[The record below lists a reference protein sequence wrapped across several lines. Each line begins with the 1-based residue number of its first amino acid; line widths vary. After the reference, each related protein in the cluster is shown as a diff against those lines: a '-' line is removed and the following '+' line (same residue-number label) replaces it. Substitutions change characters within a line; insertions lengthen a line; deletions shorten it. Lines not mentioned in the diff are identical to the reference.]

1 MHQIDIKDNML
12 LICPSD
18 IKEKILANNK
28 SLVDISFMTLEEYKK
43 RYYFD
48 YDYHTVKYL
57 MDTYGYTLNNAKEI
71 IESLYFVEDKDYP
84 NNNLNDLVKIKKE
97 LLDKNLLILDPLFN
111 KHNKDTIVYGYGDIR
126 LNDAKVLKGTIID
139 KHYNIY
145 EFDTI
150 ESELEYV
157 YESIFELLE
166 NGIDI
171 NNIYIVADNEYE
183 NYFKRYNSYY
193 DFKVNYPSDNSLY
206 GTEAAKKFLEDIK
219 LKGRETIYNE
229 LTNKDLVNILNKY
242 LDLNEAYDFIVE
254 DLKHIKL
261 NKKYRDVVQVVS
273 NNYLFDDA
281 DYVFYLGFNDKVPAY
296 KKDNEYLDNEMCHL
310 LGIDDT
316 NDKNRII
323 KENLIC
329 NLSNIKNLSLSYSK
343 NSPFNKYER
352 QMLFSDVNYI
362 TYTNKY
368 LHSNKANR
376 NRYGELLDNLDK
388 YGEHND
394 DLDSMYSTYDRNNY
408 GDYDN
413 SYKNFNVGKETVE
426 LSYSSMQSYYEC
438 AFKYYLDNILR
449 PDDSDATFFTTIGT
463 IAHNVLQE
471 MVLDNTKDFDEL
483 WDNQVT
489 FTSAKELYFNKK
501 IKEEIRED
509 FNIILKQKELSY
521 FDSVECEKRIKL
533 KLRDNIFFIGTIDKI
548 LKCKD
553 NLCIVDY
560 KTGNTKIEDK
570 YFEFGLNLQL
580 PSYLYLLQEDPSKI
594 IGFYL
599 QHLVAPKYVYDEK
612 KDIETQKNEDMKLNG
627 FTTDDISRINI
638 LEDLDGK
645 SNVVSKL
652 AITKNGE
659 LSKNSKVISDQ
670 DMKDM
675 IKLVEDKILEA
686 STSILNNDFSINPKV
701 IDNKNVS
708 CTYCRYKDICYK
720 RIKDYVYYETKK
732 EEEVK
737 DGN

>member
-84 NNNLNDLVKIKKE
+84 NNKLNHLVKIKKE

-126 LNDAKVLKGTIID
+126 LNDAKVLKGTIAD
-139 KHYNIY
+139 KHYDIY

-171 NNIYIVADNEYE
+171 NNIYIVASNEYE

-193 DFKVNYPSDNSLY
+193 DFKVNYPSENSLY
-206 GTEAAKKFLEDIK
+206 GTEVAKKFLEDIK
-219 LKGRETIYNE
+219 LKDRKTIYNE

-261 NKKYRDVVQVVS
+261 NKKYKDVVQVVS
-273 NNYLFDDA
+273 NNYLFSGF

-296 KKDNEYLDNEMCHL
+296 KKDNEYLDNEMCRL

-329 NLSNIKNLSLSYSK
+329 NLSNIKNLMLSYSK

-368 LHSNKANR
+368 LHSDKSNR
-376 NRYGELLDNLDK
+376 NRYGEMLDNLDK

-413 SYKNFNVGKETVE
+413 GYKNFNVGKETVE

-449 PDDSDATFFTTIGT
+449 PDDSDITFFNTIGT

-509 FNIILKQKELSY
+509 FNIILNQKELSY
-521 FDSVECEKRIKL
+521 FDDVECEKRIKL
-533 KLRDNIFFIGTIDKI
+533 KLRDNIFFKGFIDKI

-553 NLCIVDY
+553 NVCIVDY

-612 KDIETQKNEDMKLNG
+612 KDIETQKNEDMKLSG
-627 FTTDDISRINI
+627 FTSNDISRINI

-645 SNVVSKL
+645 SSVVSKL
-652 AITKNGE
+652 AITKNGD

-708 CTYCRYKDICYK
+708 CIYCPYKDICYK
-720 RIKDYVYYETKK
+720 RINDYVYYETKK
-732 EEEVK
+732 EEVK
-737 DGN
+737 DGD

>member
-71 IESLYFVEDKDYP
+71 IESLYFVEDKNYP
-84 NNNLNDLVKIKKE
+84 NNKLNDLVKIKKE

-111 KHNKDTIVYGYGDIR
+111 KHNKDTFAYGYGDIR
-126 LNDAKVLKGTIID
+126 LNDAKVLKGTIVD
-139 KHYNIY
+139 KHYDIY

-242 LDLNEAYDFIVE
+242 LDLNEAYDFIIE

-261 NKKYRDVVQVVS
+261 NKKYKDVVQVVS
-273 NNYLFDDA
+273 NNYLFSDF

-323 KENLIC
+323 KENLIS
-329 NLSNIKNLSLSYSK
+329 NLSNIKNLYLSYSK

-368 LHSNKANR
+368 LHSDKSNR

-438 AFKYYLDNILR
+438 AFKYYIDNILR

-521 FDSVECEKRIKL
+521 FDDVECEKRIKL
-533 KLRDNIFFIGTIDKI
+533 KLRDNIFFKGFIDKI

-553 NLCIVDY
+553 NVCIVDY

-612 KDIETQKNEDMKLNG
+612 KDIETQKNEDMKLTG
-627 FTTDDISRINI
+627 FTSSDISRINI

-659 LSKNSKVISDQ
+659 LSKNSKVISDE

-720 RIKDYVYYETKK
+720 RIKDYAYYETKK
-732 EEEVK
+732 EEAV
-737 DGN
+737 DGD

>member
-12 LICPSD
+12 LICPRD

-84 NNNLNDLVKIKKE
+84 NNKLNDLAKIKKE
-97 LLDKNLLILDPLFN
+97 LLEKNLLILDPLFN
-111 KHNKDTIVYGYGDIR
+111 KHNKDTFAYGYGDIR

-261 NKKYRDVVQVVS
+261 NKKYKDVVQVVS
-273 NNYLFDDA
+273 NNYLFSDS

-296 KKDNEYLDNEMCHL
+296 KKDNEYLDNEMCRL

-329 NLSNIKNLSLSYSK
+329 NLSNIKNLYLSYSK

-362 TYTNKY
+362 SYTNKY
-368 LHSNKANR
+368 LHSDKSNR

-413 SYKNFNVGKETVE
+413 SYKSFDVGKEVVE

-521 FDSVECEKRIKL
+521 FDDVECEKRIKL
-533 KLRDNIFFIGTIDKI
+533 KLRDNIFFKGFIDKI

-612 KDIETQKNEDMKLNG
+612 KDIETQKNEDMKLTG
-627 FTTDDISRINI
+627 FTSSDISRINI

-659 LSKNSKVISDQ
+659 LSKNSKVISDE

-732 EEEVK
+732 EEVK

>member
-12 LICPSD
+12 LICPRD

-111 KHNKDTIVYGYGDIR
+111 KHNKDTFAYGYGDIR

-139 KHYNIY
+139 KHYDIY

-193 DFKVNYPSDNSLY
+193 DFKVNYPSNNSLY

-261 NKKYRDVVQVVS
+261 NKKYKDVVQVVS
-273 NNYLFDDA
+273 NNYLFSDF
-281 DYVFYLGFNDKVPAY
+281 DYVFYLGFNDKVIAY

-329 NLSNIKNLSLSYSK
+329 NLSNIKNLYLSYSK

-449 PDDSDATFFTTIGT
+449 PDDSDATFFNTIGT

-471 MVLDNTKDFDEL
+471 MVLDNTRDFDEL

-521 FDSVECEKRIKL
+521 FDDVECEKRIKL
-533 KLRDNIFFIGTIDKI
+533 KLRDNIFFKGFIDKI

-612 KDIETQKNEDMKLNG
+612 KDIETQKNEDMKLTG
-627 FTTDDISRINI
+627 FTSSDISRINI

-659 LSKNSKVISDQ
+659 LSKNSKVISDE

-720 RIKDYVYYETKK
+720 RIKDYAYCETKK
-732 EEEVK
+732 EEVI

>member
-12 LICPSD
+12 LICPRD

-84 NNNLNDLVKIKKE
+84 NNKLNDLAKIKKE
-97 LLDKNLLILDPLFN
+97 LLEKNLLILDPLFN
-111 KHNKDTIVYGYGDIR
+111 KHNKDTFAYGYGDIR

-261 NKKYRDVVQVVS
+261 NKKYKDVVQVVS
-273 NNYLFDDA
+273 NNYLFSDS

-296 KKDNEYLDNEMCHL
+296 KKDNEYLDNEMCRL

-329 NLSNIKNLSLSYSK
+329 NLSNIKNLYLSYSK

-362 TYTNKY
+362 SYTNKY
-368 LHSNKANR
+368 LHSDKSNR

-413 SYKNFNVGKETVE
+413 SYKSFDVGKEVVE

-509 FNIILKQKELSY
+509 FNIILNQKELSY
-521 FDSVECEKRIKL
+521 FDDVECEKSIRLQLADK
-533 KLRDNIFFIGTIDKI
+533 IFFKGKIDKI

-553 NLCIVDY
+553 NVCIVDY

-612 KDIETQKNEDMKLNG
+612 KDIETQKNEDMKLTG
-627 FTTDDISRINI
+627 FTSSDISRINI

-659 LSKNSKVISDQ
+659 LSKNSKVISDE

>member
-111 KHNKDTIVYGYGDIR
+111 KHNKDTFAYGYGDIR

-139 KHYNIY
+139 KHYDIY

-193 DFKVNYPSDNSLY
+193 DFKVNYPSNNSLY

-261 NKKYRDVVQVVS
+261 NKKYKDVVQVVS
-273 NNYLFDDA
+273 NNYLFSDF
-281 DYVFYLGFNDKVPAY
+281 DYVFYLGFNDKVIAY

-329 NLSNIKNLSLSYSK
+329 NLSNIKNLYLSYSK

-449 PDDSDATFFTTIGT
+449 PDDSDATFFNTIGT

-471 MVLDNTKDFDEL
+471 MVLDNTRDFDEL

-521 FDSVECEKRIKL
+521 FDDVECEKRIKL
-533 KLRDNIFFIGTIDKI
+533 KLRDNIFFKGFIDKI

-612 KDIETQKNEDMKLNG
+612 KDIETQKNEDMKLTG
-627 FTTDDISRINI
+627 FTSSDISRINI

-659 LSKNSKVISDQ
+659 LSKNSKVISDE

-720 RIKDYVYYETKK
+720 RIKDYAYCETKK
-732 EEEVK
+732 EEVI

>member
-12 LICPSD
+12 LICPRD

-57 MDTYGYTLNNAKEI
+57 METYGYTLNNAKEI

-84 NNNLNDLVKIKKE
+84 NNKLNDLVKIKKE

-111 KHNKDTIVYGYGDIR
+111 KHNKDTFAYGYGDIR

-171 NNIYIVADNEYE
+171 NNIYIVAGNEYE

-242 LDLNEAYDFIVE
+242 LDLNEAHDFIVE

-261 NKKYRDVVQVVS
+261 NKKYKDVVQVVS
-273 NNYLFDDA
+273 NNYLFSDS

-296 KKDNEYLDNEMCHL
+296 KKDNEYLDNEMCRL

-329 NLSNIKNLSLSYSK
+329 NLSNIKNLYLSYSK

-368 LHSNKANR
+368 LHSDRANK

-449 PDDSDATFFTTIGT
+449 PDDSDATFFNTIGT

-509 FNIILKQKELSY
+509 LNIILKQKELSY
-521 FDSVECEKRIKL
+521 FDDVECEKRIKL
-533 KLRDNIFFIGTIDKI
+533 KLRDNIFFKGFIDKI

-612 KDIETQKNEDMKLNG
+612 KDIETQKNEDMKLTG
-627 FTTDDISRINI
+627 FTSSDISRINI

-659 LSKNSKVISDQ
+659 LSKNSKVISDE

>member
-171 NNIYIVADNEYE
+171 NNIYIVAGNEYE

-261 NKKYRDVVQVVS
+261 NKKYKDVVQVVS
-273 NNYLFDDA
+273 NNYLFSDF

-323 KENLIC
+323 KENLIS
-329 NLSNIKNLSLSYSK
+329 NLSNIKNLYLSYSK

-368 LHSNKANR
+368 LHSDRANK

-521 FDSVECEKRIKL
+521 FDDVECEKRIKL
-533 KLRDNIFFIGTIDKI
+533 KLRDNIFFKGFIDKI

-612 KDIETQKNEDMKLNG
+612 KDIETQKNEDMKLTG
-627 FTTDDISRINI
+627 FTSSDISRINI

-659 LSKNSKVISDQ
+659 LSKNSKVISDE

>member
-12 LICPSD
+12 LICPRD

-171 NNIYIVADNEYE
+171 NNIYIVAGNEYE

-261 NKKYRDVVQVVS
+261 NKKYKDVVQVVS
-273 NNYLFDDA
+273 NNYLFSDF
-281 DYVFYLGFNDKVPAY
+281 DYVFYLGFNDKVLAY

-329 NLSNIKNLSLSYSK
+329 NLSNIRNLYLSYSK

-533 KLRDNIFFIGTIDKI
+533 KLRDNIFFKGFIDKI

-612 KDIETQKNEDMKLNG
+612 KDIETQKNEDMKLTG
-627 FTTDDISRINI
+627 FTSSDISRINI

-659 LSKNSKVISDQ
+659 LSKNSKVISDE

-732 EEEVK
+732 EEVV
-737 DGN
+737 DGD

>member
-12 LICPSD
+12 LICPRD

-71 IESLYFVEDKDYP
+71 IESLYFVEDKNYP
-84 NNNLNDLVKIKKE
+84 NNKLNDLVKIKKE
-97 LLDKNLLILDPLFN
+97 LLEKNLLMLDPLFN

-261 NKKYRDVVQVVS
+261 NKKYKDVVQVVS
-273 NNYLFDDA
+273 NNYLFSDS

-296 KKDNEYLDNEMCHL
+296 KKDNEYLDNEMCRL

-329 NLSNIKNLSLSYSK
+329 NLSNIKNLYLSYSK

-413 SYKNFNVGKETVE
+413 SYKSFDVGKEVVE

-521 FDSVECEKRIKL
+521 FDDVECEKRIKL
-533 KLRDNIFFIGTIDKI
+533 KLRDNIFFKGFIDKI

-612 KDIETQKNEDMKLNG
+612 KDIETQKNEDMKLTG
-627 FTTDDISRINI
+627 FTSSDISRINI

-659 LSKNSKVISDQ
+659 LSKNSKVISDE

-686 STSILNNDFSINPKV
+686 STSILNNNFSINPKV

>member
-71 IESLYFVEDKDYP
+71 IESLYFVEDKNYP
-84 NNNLNDLVKIKKE
+84 NNKLNDLVKIKKE

-126 LNDAKVLKGTIID
+126 LNDAKVLKGTIVD
-139 KHYNIY
+139 KHYDIY

-171 NNIYIVADNEYE
+171 NNIYIVAGNEYE
-183 NYFKRYNSYY
+183 NYFKRYNSYF
-193 DFKVNYPSDNSLY
+193 DFKVNYPSDNILY

-261 NKKYRDVVQVVS
+261 NKKYKDVVQVVS
-273 NNYLFDDA
+273 NNYLFSDF

-323 KENLIC
+323 KENLIS
-329 NLSNIKNLSLSYSK
+329 NLSNIKNLYLSYSK

-368 LHSNKANR
+368 LHSDRANK

-509 FNIILKQKELSY
+509 YNIILKQKELSY
-521 FDSVECEKRIKL
+521 FDDVECEKNIRLQLADK
-533 KLRDNIFFIGTIDKI
+533 IFFKGKIDKI

-612 KDIETQKNEDMKLNG
+612 KDIETQKNEDMKLTG
-627 FTTDDISRINI
+627 FTSSDISRINI

-659 LSKNSKVISDQ
+659 LSKNSKVISDE

-732 EEEVK
+732 EEAV

>member
-84 NNNLNDLVKIKKE
+84 NNKLNDLVKIKKE
-97 LLDKNLLILDPLFN
+97 LLEKNLLMLDPLFN

-139 KHYNIY
+139 KQYNIY

-171 NNIYIVADNEYE
+171 NNIYIVAGNEYE

-219 LKGRETIYNE
+219 LKDRETIYNE

-273 NNYLFDDA
+273 NNYLFSDS
-281 DYVFYLGFNDKVPAY
+281 DYVFYLGFNDKVLAY
-296 KKDNEYLDNEMCHL
+296 KKDNEYLDNEMCRL

-329 NLSNIKNLSLSYSK
+329 NLSNIKNLMLSYSK

-368 LHSNKANR
+368 LHSDKSNK

-413 SYKNFNVGKETVE
+413 SYKNFNVGKEIVE

-449 PDDSDATFFTTIGT
+449 PDDTDVTFFNTIGT

-521 FDSVECEKRIKL
+521 FDDIECEKRIKL
-533 KLRDNIFFIGTIDKI
+533 KLRDNIFFKGFIDKI

-612 KDIETQKNEDMKLNG
+612 KDIETQKNEDMKLSG
-627 FTTDDISRINI
+627 FTSNDISRINI

-645 SNVVSKL
+645 SSVVSKL

-659 LSKNSKVISDQ
+659 LSKNSKVISDE

-708 CTYCRYKDICYK
+708 CIYCRYKDICYK
-720 RIKDYVYYETKK
+720 RIKDYVYFETKK
-732 EEEVK
+732 EEVV
-737 DGN
+737 DGD

>member
-1 MHQIDIKDNML
+1 ML
-12 LICPSD
+12 LICPRD

-84 NNNLNDLVKIKKE
+84 NNKLNDLAKIKKE
-97 LLDKNLLILDPLFN
+97 LLEKNLLILDPLFN

-206 GTEAAKKFLEDIK
+206 GTEAAKKFLEDIE

-242 LDLNEAYDFIVE
+242 LDLNEAYDFIIE

-261 NKKYRDVVQVVS
+261 NKKYKDVVQVVS
-273 NNYLFDDA
+273 NNYLFSDS

-296 KKDNEYLDNEMCHL
+296 KKDNEYLDNEMCRL

-329 NLSNIKNLSLSYSK
+329 NLSNIKNLYLSYSK

-362 TYTNKY
+362 SYTNKY
-368 LHSNKANR
+368 LHSDRANK

-413 SYKNFNVGKETVE
+413 SYKNFNVGKEIVE

-449 PDDSDATFFTTIGT
+449 QDDSDATFFNTIGT

-509 FNIILKQKELSY
+509 FNIILNQKELSY
-521 FDSVECEKRIKL
+521 FDDVECEKSIRLQLADK
-533 KLRDNIFFIGTIDKI
+533 IFFKGKIDKI

-612 KDIETQKNEDMKLNG
+612 KDIETQKNEDMKLTG
-627 FTTDDISRINI
+627 FTSSDISRINI

-659 LSKNSKVISDQ
+659 LSKNSKVISDE

-675 IKLVEDKILEA
+675 IKLVEDKILKA

>member
-57 MDTYGYTLNNAKEI
+57 MNTYGYTLNNAKEI

-84 NNNLNDLVKIKKE
+84 NNKLNDLAKIKKE
-97 LLDKNLLILDPLFN
+97 LLEKNLLILDPLFN

-126 LNDAKVLKGTIID
+126 LNDAKVLKGTIVD
-139 KHYNIY
+139 KHYDIY
-145 EFDTI
+145 EFDII

-206 GTEAAKKFLEDIK
+206 GTEAAKKFLEDIE
-219 LKGRETIYNE
+219 LKDRETIYNE

-242 LDLNEAYDFIVE
+242 LDLNEAHDFIVE

-261 NKKYRDVVQVVS
+261 NKKYKDVVQVVS
-273 NNYLFDDA
+273 NNYLFSDF

-296 KKDNEYLDNEMCHL
+296 KKDNEYLDNEMCRL

-368 LHSNKANR
+368 LHSDRANK

-521 FDSVECEKRIKL
+521 FDDVECEKSIRLQLADK
-533 KLRDNIFFIGTIDKI
+533 IFFKGKIDKI

-612 KDIETQKNEDMKLNG
+612 KDIETQKNEDMKLTG
-627 FTTDDISRINI
+627 FTSSDISRINI

-659 LSKNSKVISDQ
+659 LSQNSKVISDE

-720 RIKDYVYYETKK
+720 RIKDYAYYETKK
-732 EEEVK
+732 EEAV
-737 DGN
+737 DGD

>member
-12 LICPSD
+12 LICPRD

-84 NNNLNDLVKIKKE
+84 NNKLNDLAKIKKE
-97 LLDKNLLILDPLFN
+97 LLEKNLLILDPLFN
-111 KHNKDTIVYGYGDIR
+111 KHNKDTFAYGYGDIR

-261 NKKYRDVVQVVS
+261 NKKYKDVVQVVS
-273 NNYLFDDA
+273 NNYLFSDF

-323 KENLIC
+323 KENLIS

-368 LHSNKANR
+368 LHSDRANK

-509 FNIILKQKELSY
+509 FNIILNQKELSY
-521 FDSVECEKRIKL
+521 FDDVECEKSIRLQLADK
-533 KLRDNIFFIGTIDKI
+533 IFFKGKIDKI

-553 NLCIVDY
+553 NVCIVDY

-612 KDIETQKNEDMKLNG
+612 KDIETQKNEDMKLTG
-627 FTTDDISRINI
+627 FTSSDISRINI

-659 LSKNSKVISDQ
+659 LSKNSKVISDE

-720 RIKDYVYYETKK
+720 RIKDYAYYETKK
-732 EEEVK
+732 EEVI
-737 DGN
+737 DGD

>member
-12 LICPSD
+12 LICPRG

-71 IESLYFVEDKDYP
+71 IESLYFVEDKNYP
-84 NNNLNDLVKIKKE
+84 NNKLNDLVKIKKE

-126 LNDAKVLKGTIID
+126 FNDAKVLKGTIID
-139 KHYNIY
+139 KHYDIY

-206 GTEAAKKFLEDIK
+206 GTEAAKKFLEDIE
-219 LKGRETIYNE
+219 LKDRETIYNE
-229 LTNKDLVNILNKY
+229 LTNKDLVKILNKY

-261 NKKYRDVVQVVS
+261 NKKYKDVVQVVS
-273 NNYLFDDA
+273 NNYLFSDF

-323 KENLIC
+323 KENLIS
-329 NLSNIKNLSLSYSK
+329 NLSNIKNLYLSYSK

-449 PDDSDATFFTTIGT
+449 PDDSDVTFFNTIGT

-521 FDSVECEKRIKL
+521 FDDVECEKRIKL
-533 KLRDNIFFIGTIDKI
+533 KLRDNIFFKGFIDKI

-553 NLCIVDY
+553 NVCIVDY

-612 KDIETQKNEDMKLNG
+612 KDIETQKNEDMKLTG
-627 FTTDDISRINI
+627 FTSSDISRINI

-659 LSKNSKVISDQ
+659 LSKNSKVISDE

-720 RIKDYVYYETKK
+720 RIKDYAYYETKK
-732 EEEVK
+732 EEAV
-737 DGN
+737 DGD

>member
-18 IKEKILANNK
+18 IKEKILTNNK

-84 NNNLNDLVKIKKE
+84 NNKLNDLVKIKKE

-111 KHNKDTIVYGYGDIR
+111 KHNKDTFAYGYGDIR
-126 LNDAKVLKGTIID
+126 LKDAKVLKGTIID

-171 NNIYIVADNEYE
+171 NNIYIVASNEYE

-219 LKGRETIYNE
+219 IKDRETIYNE

-261 NKKYRDVVQVVS
+261 NKKYKDVVQVVS

-296 KKDNEYLDNEMCHL
+296 KKDNEYLDNEMCRL

-323 KENLIC
+323 KESLIC
-329 NLSNIKNLSLSYSK
+329 NLSNIKNLYLSCSK

-352 QMLFSDVNYI
+352 QMLFNDVNYI
-362 TYTNKY
+362 SYTNKY
-368 LHSNKANR
+368 LHSDRANK

-413 SYKNFNVGKETVE
+413 SYKNFNVGKEIVE

-449 PDDSDATFFTTIGT
+449 PDDSDITFFNTIGT

-471 MVLDNTKDFDEL
+471 LVLDNTRDFDEL

-489 FTSAKELYFNKK
+489 FTSAKELCFNKK

-533 KLRDNIFFIGTIDKI
+533 KLRDNIFFKGFIDKI

-553 NLCIVDY
+553 NVCIVDY
-560 KTGNTKIEDK
+560 KTGNTKIEEK
-570 YFEFGLNLQL
+570 YFQFGLNLQL
-580 PSYLYLLQEDPSKI
+580 PSYLYLLKEDPSKI

-599 QHLVAPKYVYDEK
+599 QHLVAPKYVCDEK
-612 KDIETQKNEDMKLNG
+612 KDIETQKNEDMKLSG
-627 FTTDDISRINI
+627 FTSNDISRINI

-645 SNVVSKL
+645 SSVVSKL

-659 LSKNSKVISDQ
+659 LSKNSKVISDE

-675 IKLVEDKILEA
+675 IKIVEDKILEA

-708 CTYCRYKDICYK
+708 CIYCRYKDICYK
-720 RIKDYVYYETKK
+720 RIKDNVYYETKK
-732 EEEVK
+732 EEVI
-737 DGN
+737 DGD

>member
-28 SLVDISFMTLEEYKK
+28 SLVDISFMTLEKYKK

-171 NNIYIVADNEYE
+171 NNIYIVAGNEYE

-261 NKKYRDVVQVVS
+261 NKKYKDVVQVVS
-273 NNYLFDDA
+273 NNYLFSDF

-329 NLSNIKNLSLSYSK
+329 NLSNIRNLYLSYSK

-509 FNIILKQKELSY
+509 FNIILNQKELSY
-521 FDSVECEKRIKL
+521 FDDVECEKRIKL
-533 KLRDNIFFIGTIDKI
+533 KLRDNIFFKGFIDKI

-612 KDIETQKNEDMKLNG
+612 KDIETQKNEDMKLSG
-627 FTTDDISRINI
+627 FTSNDISRINI
-638 LEDLDGK
+638 LEDLDGE
-645 SNVVSKL
+645 SSVVSKL

>member
-84 NNNLNDLVKIKKE
+84 NNKLNDLVKIKKE

-126 LNDAKVLKGTIID
+126 LKDAKVLKGTIID

-261 NKKYRDVVQVVS
+261 NKKYKDVVQVVS
-273 NNYLFDDA
+273 NNYLFSDF

-296 KKDNEYLDNEMCHL
+296 KKDNEYLDNEMCAL

-329 NLSNIKNLSLSYSK
+329 NLSNIKNLYLSYSK

-362 TYTNKY
+362 SYTNKY
-368 LHSNKANR
+368 LHSDKSNR

-413 SYKNFNVGKETVE
+413 SYKNFNVGKEIVE

-449 PDDSDATFFTTIGT
+449 PDDSDITFFNTIGT

-483 WDNQVT
+483 
-489 FTSAKELYFNKK
+489 
-501 IKEEIRED
+501 
-509 FNIILKQKELSY
+509 
-521 FDSVECEKRIKL
+521 
-533 KLRDNIFFIGTIDKI
+533 
-548 LKCKD
+548 
-553 NLCIVDY
+553 
-560 KTGNTKIEDK
+560 
-570 YFEFGLNLQL
+570 
-580 PSYLYLLQEDPSKI
+580 
-594 IGFYL
+594 
-599 QHLVAPKYVYDEK
+599 
-612 KDIETQKNEDMKLNG
+612 
-627 FTTDDISRINI
+627 
-638 LEDLDGK
+638 
-645 SNVVSKL
+645 
-652 AITKNGE
+652 
-659 LSKNSKVISDQ
+659 
-670 DMKDM
+670 
-675 IKLVEDKILEA
+675 
-686 STSILNNDFSINPKV
+686 
-701 IDNKNVS
+701 
-708 CTYCRYKDICYK
+708 
-720 RIKDYVYYETKK
+720 
-732 EEEVK
+732 
-737 DGN
+737 

>member
-12 LICPSD
+12 LICPRD

-84 NNNLNDLVKIKKE
+84 NNKLNDLVKIKKE

-206 GTEAAKKFLEDIK
+206 GTEAAKKFLEDIE
-219 LKGRETIYNE
+219 LKDRETIYNE

-261 NKKYRDVVQVVS
+261 NKKYKDVVQVVS
-273 NNYLFDDA
+273 NNYLFSDF

-329 NLSNIKNLSLSYSK
+329 NLSNIRNLYLSYSK

-368 LHSNKANR
+368 LHSDRANK

-521 FDSVECEKRIKL
+521 FDDVECEKRIKL
-533 KLRDNIFFIGTIDKI
+533 KLRDNIFFKGFIDKI

-720 RIKDYVYYETKK
+720 RIKDYAYYETKK
-732 EEEVK
+732 EEAV
-737 DGN
+737 DGD

>member
-71 IESLYFVEDKDYP
+71 IESLYFVEDKNYP
-84 NNNLNDLVKIKKE
+84 NNKLNDLVKIKKE

-111 KHNKDTIVYGYGDIR
+111 KHNKDTIAYGYGDIR

-171 NNIYIVADNEYE
+171 NNIYIVAGNEYE
-183 NYFKRYNSYY
+183 NYFKRYNSYF
-193 DFKVNYPSDNSLY
+193 DFKVNYPSDNILY

-261 NKKYRDVVQVVS
+261 NKKYKDVVQVVS
-273 NNYLFDDA
+273 NNYLFSDS

-296 KKDNEYLDNEMCHL
+296 KKDNEYLDNEMCRL

-329 NLSNIKNLSLSYSK
+329 NLSNIKNLYLSYSK

-362 TYTNKY
+362 SYTNKY
-368 LHSNKANR
+368 LHSDKSNR

-533 KLRDNIFFIGTIDKI
+533 KLRDNIFFKGFIDKI

-612 KDIETQKNEDMKLNG
+612 KDIETQKNEDMKLTG
-627 FTTDDISRINI
+627 FTSSDISRINI

-659 LSKNSKVISDQ
+659 LSKNSKVISDE

-720 RIKDYVYYETKK
+720 RIKDNVYYKTR
-732 EEEVK
+732 EEVK

>member
-84 NNNLNDLVKIKKE
+84 NNKLNDLAKIKKE
-97 LLDKNLLILDPLFN
+97 LLEKNLLILDPLFN

-139 KHYNIY
+139 KHYDIY
-145 EFDTI
+145 EFDII

-206 GTEAAKKFLEDIK
+206 GTEAAKKFLEDIE
-219 LKGRETIYNE
+219 LKDRETIYNE

-242 LDLNEAYDFIVE
+242 LDLNEAHDFIVE

-261 NKKYRDVVQVVS
+261 NKKYKDVVQVVS
-273 NNYLFDDA
+273 NNYLFSDF

-329 NLSNIKNLSLSYSK
+329 NLSNIKNLYLSYSK
-343 NSPFNKYER
+343 NSPFYKYER

-368 LHSNKANR
+368 LHSDRANK

-521 FDSVECEKRIKL
+521 FDDVECEKRIKL
-533 KLRDNIFFIGTIDKI
+533 KLRDNIFFKGFIDKI

-612 KDIETQKNEDMKLNG
+612 KDIETQKNEDMKLSG
-627 FTTDDISRINI
+627 FTSNDISRINI

-645 SNVVSKL
+645 SSVVSKL

-659 LSKNSKVISDQ
+659 LSKNSKVISDE

>member
-12 LICPSD
+12 LICPRD

-48 YDYHTVKYL
+48 YDYHAVKYL
-57 MDTYGYTLNNAKEI
+57 MDTYDYTLNNAKEI
-71 IESLYFVEDKDYP
+71 IESLYFVKDKNYP
-84 NNNLNDLVKIKKE
+84 NNKLNDLVKIKKE
-97 LLDKNLLILDPLFN
+97 LLDKNLLILDPLFY

-126 LNDAKVLKGTIID
+126 LKDAKVLKGTIID

-171 NNIYIVADNEYE
+171 NNIYIIASNEYE

-193 DFKVNYPSDNSLY
+193 DFKVNYPSENSLY
-206 GTEAAKKFLEDIK
+206 GTEVAKKFLEDIK
-219 LKGRETIYNE
+219 LKDRETIYNE

-273 NNYLFDDA
+273 NNYLFSDF

-323 KENLIC
+323 KENLIS

-352 QMLFSDVNYI
+352 QMIFNDVNYI

-368 LHSNKANR
+368 LHSDKSNK

-394 DLDSMYSTYDRNNY
+394 DLDSMYSTYDKNNY

-449 PDDSDATFFTTIGT
+449 PDDSDITFFNTIGT

-509 FNIILKQKELSY
+509 FNIILNQKELSY
-521 FDSVECEKRIKL
+521 FDDVECEKRIKL
-533 KLRDNIFFIGTIDKI
+533 KLRDNIFFKGFIDKI

-612 KDIETQKNEDMKLNG
+612 KDIETQKNEDMKLSG

-645 SNVVSKL
+645 SSVVSKL
-652 AITKNGE
+652 AITKNGD
-659 LSKNSKVISDQ
+659 LSKNSKVISDE

-708 CTYCRYKDICYK
+708 CIYCPYKDICYK

-732 EEEVK
+732 EEVV
-737 DGN
+737 DGD

>member
-12 LICPSD
+12 LICPRD

-48 YDYHTVKYL
+48 YDYHAVKYL

-84 NNNLNDLVKIKKE
+84 NNKLNDLVKIKKE

-111 KHNKDTIVYGYGDIR
+111 KHNKETIVYGYGDIR
-126 LNDAKVLKGTIID
+126 LNDAKVLKGNIAD
-139 KHYNIY
+139 KHYDIY

-171 NNIYIVADNEYE
+171 NNIYIVAGNEYE

-193 DFKVNYPSDNSLY
+193 DFKVNYPSENSLY
-206 GTEAAKKFLEDIK
+206 GTEVAKKFLEDIK
-219 LKGRETIYNE
+219 LKDRETIYNE

-261 NKKYRDVVQVVS
+261 NKKYRDVVQVAS
-273 NNYLFDDA
+273 NNYLFSDF

-296 KKDNEYLDNEMCHL
+296 KKDNEYLDNEMCRL

-329 NLSNIKNLSLSYSK
+329 NLSNIKNLYLSYSK

-362 TYTNKY
+362 TYTNKF
-368 LHSNKANR
+368 LHSDKSNR
-376 NRYGELLDNLDK
+376 NRYGEMLDNLDK

-394 DLDSMYSTYDRNNY
+394 DIDSMYSTYDRNNY

-449 PDDSDATFFTTIGT
+449 PDDSDVTFFNTIGT

-533 KLRDNIFFIGTIDKI
+533 KLRDNIFFKGFIDKI

-612 KDIETQKNEDMKLNG
+612 KDIETQKNEDMKLSG
-627 FTTDDISRINI
+627 FTSNDISRINI

-645 SNVVSKL
+645 SSVVSKL

-659 LSKNSKVISDQ
+659 LSKNSKVISDE

-675 IKLVEDKILEA
+675 IKLVEDKILSA
-686 STSILNNDFSINPKV
+686 SENILNNDFSINPKV

-720 RIKDYVYYETKK
+720 RINDYVYYETKK
-732 EEEVK
+732 EEVI
-737 DGN
+737 DGD

>member
-1 MHQIDIKDNML
+1 ML
-12 LICPSD
+12 LICPRD

-84 NNNLNDLVKIKKE
+84 NNKLNDLVKIKKE

-261 NKKYRDVVQVVS
+261 NKKYKDVVQVVS
-273 NNYLFDDA
+273 NNYLFSDF
-281 DYVFYLGFNDKVPAY
+281 DYVFYLGFNDKVLAY

-329 NLSNIKNLSLSYSK
+329 NLSNIKNLYLSYSK

-533 KLRDNIFFIGTIDKI
+533 KLRDNIFFKGFIDKI

-553 NLCIVDY
+553 NVCIVDY

-612 KDIETQKNEDMKLNG
+612 KDIETQKNEDMKLSG

-645 SNVVSKL
+645 SSVVSKL

>member
-18 IKEKILANNK
+18 IKEKILTNNK

-57 MDTYGYTLNNAKEI
+57 MHTYGYTLNNAKEI
-71 IESLYFVEDKDYP
+71 IESIYFVEDKDYP
-84 NNNLNDLVKIKKE
+84 NNKLNDLVKIKKE
-97 LLDKNLLILDPLFN
+97 LLEKNLLILDPLFN

-139 KHYNIY
+139 KHYDIY

-171 NNIYIVADNEYE
+171 NNIYIVAGNEYE

-206 GTEAAKKFLEDIK
+206 GTEVAKKFLEDIK
-219 LKGRETIYNE
+219 LKDRETIYNE

-261 NKKYRDVVQVVS
+261 NKKYKDVVQVVS

-329 NLSNIKNLSLSYSK
+329 NLSNIKNLMLSYSK
-343 NSPFNKYER
+343 NSAFNKYER

-368 LHSNKANR
+368 LHSDKSNR

-388 YGEHND
+388 YGEHDD

-413 SYKNFNVGKETVE
+413 SYKRFDVNKKEVC

-449 PDDSDATFFTTIGT
+449 PDDSDVTFFNTIGT

-509 FNIILKQKELSY
+509 FNIILNQKELSY

-533 KLRDNIFFIGTIDKI
+533 KLRDNIFFKGFIDKI

-553 NLCIVDY
+553 NVCIVDY

-612 KDIETQKNEDMKLNG
+612 KDIEAQKNEDMKLSG

-652 AITKNGE
+652 AITKNGD
-659 LSKNSKVISDQ
+659 LSKNSKVISDE

-708 CTYCRYKDICYK
+708 CIYCPYKDICYK
-720 RIKDYVYYETKK
+720 RIKDYVYCETKK
-732 EEEVK
+732 EEVI
-737 DGN
+737 DGD

>member
-84 NNNLNDLVKIKKE
+84 NNKLNDLVKIKKE

-171 NNIYIVADNEYE
+171 NNIYIVAGNEYE

-261 NKKYRDVVQVVS
+261 NKKYKDVVQVVS
-273 NNYLFDDA
+273 NNYLFSDF

-323 KENLIC
+323 KENLIS
-329 NLSNIKNLSLSYSK
+329 NLSNIKNLYLSYSK

-368 LHSNKANR
+368 LHSDKANR

-521 FDSVECEKRIKL
+521 FDDVECEKRIKL
-533 KLRDNIFFIGTIDKI
+533 KLRDNIFFKGFIDKI

-553 NLCIVDY
+553 NVCIVDY

-627 FTTDDISRINI
+627 FTSNDISRINI

-659 LSKNSKVISDQ
+659 LSKNSKVISDE

>member
-12 LICPSD
+12 LICPRD

-71 IESLYFVEDKDYP
+71 IESLYFVEDKDYL
-84 NNNLNDLVKIKKE
+84 NNKLNDLAKIKKE
-97 LLDKNLLILDPLFN
+97 LLEKNLLILDPLFN

-139 KHYNIY
+139 KHYDIY
-145 EFDTI
+145 EFDII

-171 NNIYIVADNEYE
+171 NNIYIVAGNEYE

-242 LDLNEAYDFIVE
+242 LDLNEAHDFIVE

-261 NKKYRDVVQVVS
+261 NKKYKDVVQVVS
-273 NNYLFDDA
+273 NNYLFSDF

-329 NLSNIKNLSLSYSK
+329 NLSNIKNLYLSYSK
-343 NSPFNKYER
+343 NSPFYKYER

-368 LHSNKANR
+368 LHSDRANK

-533 KLRDNIFFIGTIDKI
+533 KLRDNIFFNGFIDKI

-553 NLCIVDY
+553 NVCIVDY

-612 KDIETQKNEDMKLNG
+612 KDIETQKNEDMKLTG
-627 FTTDDISRINI
+627 FTSSDISRINI

-645 SNVVSKL
+645 SSVVSKL

-659 LSKNSKVISDQ
+659 LSKNSKVISDE

-720 RIKDYVYYETKK
+720 RIKDYAYYETKK
-732 EEEVK
+732 EEVI
-737 DGN
+737 DGD

>member
-12 LICPSD
+12 LICPRD

-71 IESLYFVEDKDYP
+71 IESLYFVEDKNYP
-84 NNNLNDLVKIKKE
+84 NNKLNDLVKIKKE

-111 KHNKDTIVYGYGDIR
+111 KHNKDTFAYGYGDIR

-139 KHYNIY
+139 KHYDIY

-171 NNIYIVADNEYE
+171 NNIYIVAGNEYE

-206 GTEAAKKFLEDIK
+206 GTEAAKKFLEDIE
-219 LKGRETIYNE
+219 LKDRETIYNE

-261 NKKYRDVVQVVS
+261 NKKYKDVVQVVS
-273 NNYLFDDA
+273 NNYLFSDF

-368 LHSNKANR
+368 LHSDRANK

-521 FDSVECEKRIKL
+521 FDDVECEKRIKL
-533 KLRDNIFFIGTIDKI
+533 KLRDNIFFKGFIDKI

-612 KDIETQKNEDMKLNG
+612 KDIETQKNEDMKLTG
-627 FTTDDISRINI
+627 FTSSDISRINI

-659 LSKNSKVISDQ
+659 LSKNSKVISDE

-720 RIKDYVYYETKK
+720 RIKDYAYYETKK
-732 EEEVK
+732 EEAV
-737 DGN
+737 DGD

>member
-12 LICPSD
+12 LICPRD

-84 NNNLNDLVKIKKE
+84 NNKLNDLVKIKKE

-261 NKKYRDVVQVVS
+261 NKKYKDVVQVVS
-273 NNYLFDDA
+273 NNYLFSDF
-281 DYVFYLGFNDKVPAY
+281 DYVFYLGFNDKVLAY

-329 NLSNIKNLSLSYSK
+329 NLSNIKNLYLSYSK

-533 KLRDNIFFIGTIDKI
+533 KLRDNIFFKGFIDKI

-553 NLCIVDY
+553 NVCIVDY

-612 KDIETQKNEDMKLNG
+612 KDIETQKNEDMKLSG

-645 SNVVSKL
+645 SSVVSKL

>member
-71 IESLYFVEDKDYP
+71 IESLYFVEDKNYP
-84 NNNLNDLVKIKKE
+84 NNKLNDLVKIKKE

-126 LNDAKVLKGTIID
+126 LNDAKVLKGTIVD
-139 KHYNIY
+139 KHYDIY

-171 NNIYIVADNEYE
+171 NNIYIVAGNEYE
-183 NYFKRYNSYY
+183 NYFKRYNSYF
-193 DFKVNYPSDNSLY
+193 DFKVNYPSDNILY

-261 NKKYRDVVQVVS
+261 NKKYKDVVQVVS
-273 NNYLFDDA
+273 NNYLFSDF

-323 KENLIC
+323 KENLIS
-329 NLSNIKNLSLSYSK
+329 NLSNIKNLYLSYSK

-362 TYTNKY
+362 SYTNKY
-368 LHSNKANR
+368 LHSDKSNR

-509 FNIILKQKELSY
+509 YNIILKQKELSY
-521 FDSVECEKRIKL
+521 FDDVECEKNIRLQLADK
-533 KLRDNIFFIGTIDKI
+533 IFFKGKIDKI

-612 KDIETQKNEDMKLNG
+612 KDIETQKNEDMKLTG
-627 FTTDDISRINI
+627 FTSSDISRINI

-659 LSKNSKVISDQ
+659 LSKNSKVISDE

-732 EEEVK
+732 EEAV